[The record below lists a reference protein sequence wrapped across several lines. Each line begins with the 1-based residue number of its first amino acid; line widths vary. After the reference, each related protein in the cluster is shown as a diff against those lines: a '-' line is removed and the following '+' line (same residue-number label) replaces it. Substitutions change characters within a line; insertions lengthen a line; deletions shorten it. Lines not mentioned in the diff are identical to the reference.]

1 MRGSDSTR
9 SFIVPVVPAWAGV
22 GRVDRHEVAALS
34 GFRFRGI
41 GHGEFLRVDGRMAVE
56 EVAKVI
62 SNWRGADLDE
72 QEKAMLAFTEKFTLT
87 PGQITEADIEALRAG
102 GFWRG
107 TNTLHWIWRRLSKLG
122 GSHRRSARRRRRKID
137 FPEEI
142 LKAFGVTR
150 EQLRTSLYEDDR

>member
-1 MRGSDSTR
+1 M
-9 SFIVPVVPAWAGV
+9 
-22 GRVDRHEVAALS
+22 AL
-34 GFRFRGI
+34 
-41 GHGEFLRVDGRMAVE
+41 V

-62 SNWRGADLDE
+62 SNWREADLDN

-87 PGQITEADIEALRAG
+87 PSQMTDADVEALREADFSEEQILAIGLGAG
-102 GFWRG
+102 YRNWVDRIAD
-107 TNTLHWIWRRLSKLG
+107 LLG
-122 GSHRRSARRRRRKID
+122 VEEEKFD

>member
-1 MRGSDSTR
+1 M
-9 SFIVPVVPAWAGV
+9 
-22 GRVDRHEVAALS
+22 AL
-34 GFRFRGI
+34 
-41 GHGEFLRVDGRMAVE
+41 V

-62 SNWRGADLDE
+62 SNWREADLDN

-87 PGQITEADIEALRAG
+87 PSHMTDADVEALREAG
-102 GFWRG
+102 FSDEQILAIG
-107 TNTLHWIWRRLSKLG
+107 LG
-122 GSHRRSARRRRRKID
+122 AGYRNWVDRIADLLGVEEEKFD